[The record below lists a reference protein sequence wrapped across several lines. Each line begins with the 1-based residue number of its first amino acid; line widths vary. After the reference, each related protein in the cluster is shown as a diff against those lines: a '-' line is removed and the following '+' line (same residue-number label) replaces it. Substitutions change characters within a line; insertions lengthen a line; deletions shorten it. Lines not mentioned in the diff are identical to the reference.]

1 MHQKKKTKKT
11 KEIKDDMVSFC
22 TLWENMEKTPSEKD
36 KVSEKAFSVIK
47 TGTNIEENFWENFL
61 RLLNNT
67 SGVSELFDVSPEKIS
82 KWNSQIRIGLKQLE
96 KETEDLGKN
105 KKLI

>member
-1 MHQKKKTKKT
+1 
-11 KEIKDDMVSFC
+11 MVSFC
-22 TLWENMEKTPSEKD
+22 SLWENMEKTPSEED
-36 KVSEKAFSVIK
+36 KISEKAFSALK
-47 TGTNIEENFWENFL
+47 SGANIDENFWENFI

-67 SGVSELFDVSPEKIS
+67 SGVSELLDVSPEKIS